1 LPDNHNPIARLATI
15 TVAEDI
21 SRLLPKDKHD
31 PAMFIKPHELC
42 TAMTNAGLVCGP
54 QTGLGPRSV
63 NKRLDFK
70 FGPLP
75 FKTIIYMGTARL
87 PNL

>member
-1 LPDNHNPIARLATI
+1 
-15 TVAEDI
+15 
-21 SRLLPKDKHD
+21 
-31 PAMFIKPHELC
+31 
-42 TAMTNAGLVCGP
+42 
-54 QTGLGPRSV
+54 
-63 NKRLDFK
+63 LDFK